1 MEALVQAVI
10 LAGGMGTRLREETE
24 FKPKPMVEIGG
35 RPLLWHL
42 MKNLSTQGINDFIIC
57 LGYKGDQIKDYF
69 LNYNYR
75 NCDFEINLNGTNNTF
90 SPKGELL
97 NETWNVILADTGLET
112 MTGGRISRVRKYIRK
127 GPFLCTY
134 GDGLSDVD
142 IQKLQEFH
150 KSHGLI
156 ATVTAVQPTNRF
168 GALKINEK
176 NLVTEFSE
184 KPKNEKWVNGG
195 FFIFENRIFDYLDDD
210 CILEKE
216 PLEKL
221 SLEGKLKAFKHTGFW
236 QPMDTYRESIELN
249 SLWGNKEAPWKNW

>member
-1 MEALVQAVI
+1 MQAVI

-35 RPLLWHL
+35 KPIIWHL
-42 MKNLSTQGINDFIIC
+42 MKNLSEQNINEFIVC

-69 LNYNYR
+69 LNYNYK
-75 NCDFEINLNGTNNTF
+75 NNDFEIDLSDKTRTIKKA
-90 SPKGELL
+90 SDALDEAWKV
-97 NETWNVILADTGLET
+97 TLADTGQET
-112 MTGGRISRVRKYIRK
+112 MTGGRINKVKKYIN
-127 GPFLCTY
+127 GAFLCTY

-142 IQKLQEFH
+142 ISKLRKFH
-150 KSHGLI
+150 EDHGLI

-168 GALKINEK
+168 GALALDEN

-195 FFIFENRIFDYLDDD
+195 FFIFEKDIFDFLDDE
-210 CILEKE
+210 CVLEKE

-221 SLEGKLKAFKHTGFW
+221 ALSGNLKAFKHSGFW
-236 QPMDTYRESIELN
+236 QPMDTYRESLELN
-249 SLWGNKEAPWKNW
+249 NLWDNNIAPWKIW